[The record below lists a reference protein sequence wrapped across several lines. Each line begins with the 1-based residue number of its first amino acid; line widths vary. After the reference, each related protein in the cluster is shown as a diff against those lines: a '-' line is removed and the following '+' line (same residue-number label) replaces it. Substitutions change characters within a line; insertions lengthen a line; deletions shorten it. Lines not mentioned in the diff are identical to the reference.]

1 MDKERVNTFLT
12 RDEVD
17 FLDKLGKDALFSSGS
32 KISRAKILEWLVEMI
47 KGLDIKAENIKNE
60 QDLLERVREAI
71 KQIEAQENK
80 S

>member
-1 MDKERVNTFLT
+1 M
-12 RDEVD
+12 D